1 MLPAYQQPC
10 IQSNKQ
16 TANTRSHTHL
26 QDEVRADA
34 GSLAG
39 WPLDL
44 GGRGEVGSWS
54 SRADARVGVG
64 AHPRPRRSGTSDVR
78 GVERNAGHREPAGRS
93 AFLLVAGGVMGP
105 WAMFLRAWRPWAAA
119 LASSSRIGKW
129 LPRHFARY
137 DETWRNRQTLGWAM
151 DGYRLT
157 ACAALRD
164 VGDFG

>member
-1 MLPAYQQPC
+1 MA
-10 IQSNKQ
+10 S
-16 TANTRSHTHL
+16 
-26 QDEVRADA
+26 
-34 GSLAG
+34 

-44 GGRGEVGSWS
+44 GGGKLGAGAAERTPELELQR
-54 SRADARVGVG
+54 SRARAG
-64 AHPRPRRSGTSDVR
+64 AEHRTSGA
-78 GVERNAGHREPAGRS
+78 VEPNAGHREPAGGL
-93 AFLLVAGGVMGP
+93 AFLLAAGSGVGP
-105 WAMFLRAWRPWAAA
+105 WATFLQAWLAWAAA